1 MLTHLLRF
9 YLYLAANH
17 SFIFI
22 LLQITNCISISLP
35 TTNFIIILL
44 PIILSLSCF
53 QSLVLS
59 LSCFQLQ
66 IENHQFCATFYPVHQ
81 KNLLSTITNFTK
93 NQQSAICRHI
103 STGEPTITEV
113 FAFLWREKTMTRQ
126 RKCWNCHVKE
136 FSWTFLDKPVSL
148 APTHVSPLVR
158 WLVGPPV
165 ILLNFHCPWTFLC
178 NSRL

>member
-66 IENHQFCATFYPVHQ
+66 IENHQFCATFNPVHQ
-81 KNLLSTITNFTK
+81 KNLAFNNHQFHQKSAVCNLQAHFHWGANNNRGIFISLKRKNNDQKKKMLKLSCKRI
-93 NQQSAICRHI
+93 
-103 STGEPTITEV
+103 
-113 FAFLWREKTMTRQ
+113 
-126 RKCWNCHVKE
+126 
-136 FSWTFLDKPVSL
+136 
-148 APTHVSPLVR
+148 
-158 WLVGPPV
+158 
-165 ILLNFHCPWTFLC
+165 
-178 NSRL
+178 